1 MSNQRKDKSSLA
13 PYRELIEQ
21 LVAKNPDITTRQI
34 QESLPIKVN
43 ASVIFVYRHKLGLP
57 PNRRKDKSS
66 LVPYRE
72 LIEQLVAN
80 DPEISNQKIAE
91 SLPIRVS
98 KNAVRAYRHR
108 LGLPCNRSGD
118 NLKKISRPI
127 PRKKP
132 SVLYPYREIIEQLVR
147 ENPTISNEKI
157 AQQLPI
163 QVGTPTVASYRKM
176 LGLPSNVA
184 PPQGVVPHYRK
195 QIEQWVREN
204 PNISNSA
211 IAKRLPFETSHSAV
225 GNYRKKWKLPNGN
238 RKDIKGQAVLKPY
251 YEKIIGLV
259 KANPDITNLEIAA
272 QLPIDMSEASIR
284 YCRAKLG
291 LPKSKRR
298 NYILDT
304 YRKQIEALVKH
315 NPAITNLD
323 ILKQLPIQCSEVTVS
338 LYRRRLGLP
347 SNPSTHVIQQRIE
360 SCREL
365 IEELVKE
372 NPTISNKK
380 LGKLLPIKVCE
391 TALREYRH
399 KLGLPINS
407 PAVPFSPK
415 KAAIRPGEI
424 IPQYRVQIE
433 RFVKINP
440 TISNQQILDLLSLPD
455 IMPTAVGKYRKL
467 WGLPHNIPISRET
480 LKYRALIEQLVKN
493 NPTISNREISEYL
506 PIDTTPAS
514 VAYAR
519 RKWKL
524 PCNPCT
530 RHCVDILVEY
540 HDQIKQLVE
549 DDPDMSNNDIRKRL
563 PIKVSVTTIAKYR
576 KKNGWSRPK
585 TMQSQIVQRITAMSN
600 PNATDESIA
609 TTEPPMLETQPQIP
623 LDTLVRNFWA
633 DKTRAVDVL
642 LLPPD
647 LRMKIT
653 ESVEQALAYAWKT
666 LRKR

>member
-1 MSNQRKDKSSLA
+1 MSNQREDKSSLA

-43 ASVIFVYRHKLGLP
+43 VSVIFVYRHKLGLP
-57 PNRRKDKSS
+57 PNLRKDKSS

-80 DPEISNQKIAE
+80 NPEISNQKIAE

-98 KNAVRAYRHR
+98 KTAVRAYRHR
-108 LGLPCNRSGD
+108 LGLPCKRSRV

-132 SVLYPYREIIEQLVR
+132 LVLYPYREIIEQLVR

-163 QVGTPTVASYRKM
+163 QVGTATVGNYRKM

-184 PPQGVVPHYRK
+184 PPQGVIPHYRK

-204 PNISNSA
+204 PNISNNA
-211 IAKRLPFETSHSAV
+211 IAKRLPFETSYSTV

-238 RKDIKGQAVLKPY
+238 RKDMKGQAVLKPY
-251 YEKIIGLV
+251 YEIIIGLV

-272 QLPIDMSEASIR
+272 QLPIDMSEATIS

-298 NYILDT
+298 NYILDP

-323 ILKQLPIQCSEVTVS
+323 ILKQLPIQCGEVTVS

-372 NPTISNKK
+372 NPTISNKN

-391 TALREYRH
+391 TALREYRR
-399 KLGLPINS
+399 KLGLPVNS
-407 PAVPFSPK
+407 PAVPFPK
-415 KAAIRPGEI
+415 KSTVRPGEI
-424 IPQYRVQIE
+424 LPQYRVLIE
-433 RFVKINP
+433 RLVKDNP
-440 TISNQQILDLLSLPD
+440 TISNQRIIDLLSLPD
-455 IMPTAVGKYRKL
+455 IMPSAVGKYRKL
-467 WGLPHNIPISRET
+467 WGLPHNFPPISRET

-493 NPTISNREISEYL
+493 NPTISNREIAEYL

-549 DDPDMSNNDIRKRL
+549 NDPDMSNNDIRKRL
-563 PIKVSVTTIAKYR
+563 PIKVSVTTIGKYR
-576 KKNGWSRPK
+576 RKNGWLRPV
-585 TMQSQIVQRITAMSN
+585 TMQSQTVPSRSST
-600 PNATDESIA
+600 PNSYAAGKTIENNK
-609 TTEPPMLETQPQIP
+609 PPLETQPPIH
-623 LDTLVRNFWA
+623 LETLVRNFWA
-633 DKTRAVDVL
+633 DKARAIEVL

-647 LRMKIT
+647 QRLKIM
-653 ESVEQALAYAWKT
+653 ESVEQALFYAWTT
-666 LRKR
+666 LGQR